1 MLKSK
6 VAVGVLVVLFV
17 APSVFAFQGRL
28 VDGDEGLTVTRSFLT
43 RVIGWLAHSPLDD
56 TLVVPHP

>member
-17 APSVFAFQGRL
+17 APSVFALQGRL
-28 VDGDEGLTVTRSFLT
+28 VDGDEGPIVTRFLT
-43 RVIGWLAHSPLDD
+43 RAIGWLAHSPLDD
-56 TLVVPHP
+56 TLIVPHP